1 MPEKNDLNMSMFL
14 SDYLTDCKEGFQVI
28 NNALLALEK
37 DNSRIDLLDNVFRR
51 FHTLKSSS
59 AMLEFT
65 DIAELAHKSEDLLD
79 KLSRQELPLNQEIID
94 TLFEVA
100 DKLELMVGERAAKK
114 RGGTDYTEINR
125 KIKRL
130 LSKRGKSPRTEVNK
144 SPQVALPTIEKIHS
158 VKVDINLLDTMFNT
172 VGELIITKKRID
184 NIIADIPS
192 KELKKALASMDP
204 MISELQE
211 NISIA
216 RLVPVGEILQKFP
229 RMVRDLTREA
239 GKEAELIIEGS
250 EIELDKAVLDAISEP
265 LIHLLRNAI
274 DHGIEPPAA
283 REQSGKNRVGT
294 IRLAA
299 RRTENHILIKID
311 DDGAGIDTS
320 NIKKLF
326 IKKGHITT
334 AQADAMEED
343 DVLEL
348 LFQSGTSTA
357 DKVTEISGRG
367 IGLDVVRN
375 SVREIGGTVEM
386 ATEKGKGTHFTLK
399 LPLTTAV
406 MQTLMIGVGSHVF
419 AIPSDIVQETLEVK
433 PQDIKDIQNEQ
444 ALLLREEVIP
454 FIKLQQVLGLPS
466 EENQEMTAIVVQ
478 RGDRLIGLGV
488 DSVVD
493 HVENIIK
500 PFDPLARQFRGF
512 SGGTILGD
520 GNVALLLDI
529 PDLLELETF
538 QKEDS
543 LV

>member
-114 RGGTDYTEINR
+114 RGGTDHTEINR

-283 REQSGKNRVGT
+283 REQSGRNRVGT

-493 HVENIIK
+493 HTENIIK
-500 PFDPLARQFRGF
+500 PFDPLARQFKGF

-520 GNVALLLDI
+520 GSVALLLDI
-529 PDLLELETF
+529 PELLGLETL

-543 LV
+543 PA